1 MYIYVYIYIHLG
13 IHIYIY
19 MWYVYLIDAQPMLWL
34 RTSACVHC
42 PWMPWRRG
50 KAFDRRWCHPTRKTK
65 RLIMHMSTT
74 LKWGKTIELQLW
86 HILDVSTKFLF
97 ANVFEAPMT
106 GSFLTYLYALSVGR
120 PSCWICPNPW
130 RCTIWLGTWVALW
143 LLEVW
148 KYNET

>member
-19 MWYVYLIDAQPMLWL
+19 VICIFDWCPANAVAEDLSMCPLSLDAM
-34 RTSACVHC
+34 
-42 PWMPWRRG
+42 
-50 KAFDRRWCHPTRKTK
+50 KARQSFRARRWCHPTRKTK

-106 GSFLTYLYALSVGR
+106 GSFLTYLYALSAGR